1 MTTYQISNAD
11 LAYVKYER
19 FHYPDPRIQKR
30 FQVLWLKGQRYL
42 NIEIASIVSIHR
54 NTVKQYLD
62 LYKTDGIEGLKRFQ
76 YNIPVS
82 ELDRHK
88 TSIEAYFRKY
98 PPTSVK
104 QARHEIKRMTGIERS
119 LNRTRAFL
127 KRLGMKPL
135 KTGHIPAKADPV
147 KQKEFVEN
155 VLQPLVN
162 QAEKGECHLLFMDG
176 VHFVMSAFVAI
187 VWCFERLFIKSA
199 SGRTRINLLG
209 AVNAKTKEIISLYND
224 TYIKAPTVIELLKM
238 IRKRYRKK
246 QIYVV
251 LDNARYQHCKL
262 VKKMAEELKIELV
275 FLPSYSPNLNIIE
288 RLWKLIKSEVCAAKY
303 YENKL
308 DFENAILD
316 FVEELNTNKKMKTIL
331 HSRLSCNF
339 QLFGN
344 AQNLAA

>member
-11 LAYVKYER
+11 SACAKYER
-19 FHYPDPRIQKR
+19 YYYPDPRIQKR
-30 FQVLWLKGQRYL
+30 FHVLWLKSQGYL
-42 NIEIASIVSIHR
+42 NVDIANIVSIHR
-54 NTVKQYLD
+54 NTVKTYLD
-62 LYKTDGIEGLKRFQ
+62 LYQSTGIEGLKQFQ
-76 YNIPVS
+76 YRVPVS
-82 ELDRHK
+82 KLDGYK

-98 PPTSVK
+98 PPASVK
-104 QARHEIKRMTGIERS
+104 HACHEIRRMTGIERS
-119 LNRTRAFL
+119 LTRTRAFL

-187 VWCFERLFIKSA
+187 VWCFERLFVKSA
-199 SGRTRINLLG
+199 SGRNRINVLG
-209 AVNAKTKEIISLYND
+209 AVNAKTKEIISVYND

-262 VKKMAEELKIELV
+262 VKKMADELRIELV

-303 YENKL
+303 YENKF

-316 FVEELNTNKKMKTIL
+316 FIEELNTNNKMIKLL

-344 AQNLAA
+344 AHNLAA